1 MKVKVCGMKYSE
13 NINQIA
19 MLNPDY
25 MGFIFYKKSSRF
37 VNEIV
42 MTSQLKKLPKSIKK
56 VGVFVNETR
65 SEIETISK
73 KYKLDLIQ
81 LHGDESPV
89 FCENL
94 KEGKLKIIKAFQ
106 IDDQFN
112 FSLLNEYEGTVD
124 YFLFDT
130 KSKSYGGSGRKFN
143 WSLLS
148 NYSYK
153 TPFFLSGGINEK
165 DISEIKKIKTLTIEA
180 IDINSCFEI
189 SPALK
194 NIPKVSEFIKRVK
207 NEL

>member
-13 NINQIA
+13 NINQVA

>member
-13 NINQIA
+13 NINQVA

-106 IDDQFN
+106 IDDEFN

>member
-13 NINQIA
+13 NINQVA

-106 IDDQFN
+106 IDD
-112 FSLLNEYEGTVD
+112 
-124 YFLFDT
+124 
-130 KSKSYGGSGRKFN
+130 
-143 WSLLS
+143 
-148 NYSYK
+148 
-153 TPFFLSGGINEK
+153 
-165 DISEIKKIKTLTIEA
+165 
-180 IDINSCFEI
+180 
-189 SPALK
+189 
-194 NIPKVSEFIKRVK
+194 
-207 NEL
+207 

>member
-1 MKVKVCGMKYSE
+1 M
-13 NINQIA
+13 
-19 MLNPDY
+19 
-25 MGFIFYKKSSRF
+25 
-37 VNEIV
+37 
-42 MTSQLKKLPKSIKK
+42 
-56 VGVFVNETR
+56 
-65 SEIETISK
+65 ETISK